1 MVRTV
6 LRYSVWA
13 LGGLFAAAILFA
25 AVFAL
30 RLYGSLP
37 QTEGTMRLAGLE
49 AEVQIVRDEF
59 AVPHIFAD
67 GDHDLYYALGVA
79 HAQDRLWQMEI
90 TRRAIRGRLSE
101 VIGEAALETDIWY
114 RTMGLGPASDTA
126 VSNLPA
132 DVQAALQAYA
142 DGVNAVIEA
151 PGFIP
156 PPEYQIL
163 MFSPEPW
170 TPGDTVTVFKAIA
183 LDLFGNAFSEPRLDA
198 LVEHLGEDRTLEFM
212 GRYPDE
218 TPRSLTMADIG
229 LDPAAAAPIEE
240 PIATMGVNEDAR
252 GGSNNW
258 VLSGA
263 MTASGHPILANDP
276 HLALRA
282 PAIWYLARLTTPE
295 GSVVGV
301 TLPGTPFVTLGRND
315 RIAWGFTN
323 TGPDV
328 GDLQAITADEI
339 VDRREELIRVRFG
352 SDVTITRQA
361 TDRGPVLDP
370 EHFDY
375 AIPEGADYLALQW
388 MLDEPDDATP
398 GVGMR
403 ILRGAGWEDFVSAL
417 EGFVAPQQSMVF
429 AAVDGD
435 IGLYAPARIP
445 VRDETGAW
453 VDTVPFEELPYTR
466 NPERGFVATANNK
479 IVPDDYPH
487 FLTSDWYGVSRITRI
502 YEGIEARN
510 DHTMET
516 MAALQY
522 DTVSTVAR
530 AVLPTLI
537 QAQPETEAGRIA
549 LSLMAGWDA
558 DMAIDAPQPLIYSAW
573 MRELAPA
580 FYNDELGELAP
591 DWIGYRQQFMQD
603 ILTGDLQA
611 WCDDIDTAETETC
624 DQLMGP
630 ALDRAMA
637 GLTETQN
644 GRIADWRW
652 GDVHY
657 ARHAHTPFSS
667 FPVLDG
673 IFTIETPIPGDG
685 STVNVAHH
693 RWTQPGYSV
702 FHGASYRALYDL
714 GDLNASQYM
723 IPTGQSG
730 NVLSRHYDDMAPLW
744 GRGEYIEIRTD
755 WTPAQL
761 PAGARVL
768 VLQPAEE

>member
-198 LVEHLGEDRTLEFM
+198 LVEHLGEERTLEFM

-328 GDLQAITADEI
+328 GDLQAITA
-339 VDRREELIRVRFG
+339 
-352 SDVTITRQA
+352 
-361 TDRGPVLDP
+361 
-370 EHFDY
+370 
-375 AIPEGADYLALQW
+375 
-388 MLDEPDDATP
+388 
-398 GVGMR
+398 
-403 ILRGAGWEDFVSAL
+403 
-417 EGFVAPQQSMVF
+417 
-429 AAVDGD
+429 
-435 IGLYAPARIP
+435 
-445 VRDETGAW
+445 
-453 VDTVPFEELPYTR
+453 
-466 NPERGFVATANNK
+466 
-479 IVPDDYPH
+479 
-487 FLTSDWYGVSRITRI
+487 
-502 YEGIEARN
+502 
-510 DHTMET
+510 
-516 MAALQY
+516 
-522 DTVSTVAR
+522 
-530 AVLPTLI
+530 
-537 QAQPETEAGRIA
+537 
-549 LSLMAGWDA
+549 
-558 DMAIDAPQPLIYSAW
+558 
-573 MRELAPA
+573 
-580 FYNDELGELAP
+580 
-591 DWIGYRQQFMQD
+591 
-603 ILTGDLQA
+603 
-611 WCDDIDTAETETC
+611 
-624 DQLMGP
+624 
-630 ALDRAMA
+630 
-637 GLTETQN
+637 
-644 GRIADWRW
+644 
-652 GDVHY
+652 
-657 ARHAHTPFSS
+657 
-667 FPVLDG
+667 
-673 IFTIETPIPGDG
+673 
-685 STVNVAHH
+685 
-693 RWTQPGYSV
+693 
-702 FHGASYRALYDL
+702 
-714 GDLNASQYM
+714 
-723 IPTGQSG
+723 
-730 NVLSRHYDDMAPLW
+730 
-744 GRGEYIEIRTD
+744 
-755 WTPAQL
+755 
-761 PAGARVL
+761 
-768 VLQPAEE
+768 